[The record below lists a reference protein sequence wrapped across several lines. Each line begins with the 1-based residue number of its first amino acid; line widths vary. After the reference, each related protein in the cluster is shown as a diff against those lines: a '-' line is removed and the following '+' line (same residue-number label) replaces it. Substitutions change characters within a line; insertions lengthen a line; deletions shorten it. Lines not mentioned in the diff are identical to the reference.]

1 MIAEGPFKDGI
12 ENSPHD
18 LRHEEYRRTVRRE
31 DGSYWEEIF
40 TRQWW
45 ENGDYLDNSSIRAI
59 TLPDDSG
66 DGQVILVMR

>member
-12 ENSPHD
+12 EYSPHD
-18 LRHEEYRRTVRRE
+18 LRREEYRRIIRRE

-45 ENGDYLDNSSIRAI
+45 ENGDYLDNSSIRSI
-59 TLPDDSG
+59 TLPG
-66 DGQVILVMR
+66 DEE